1 MRFACLCLGA
11 AVLAGLA
18 ACLAT
23 SSPSRA
29 EEWQSG
35 AAAGQGDV
43 VASFKHTDGAAL
55 QVICDTVK
63 KHLSIVFRE
72 PRAKW
77 SAGAGIDVMMLPD
90 SGLQP
95 SPSHGIITEPTQ
107 VILKHD
113 VSFDVWTMEQAKG
126 SFKMSVGDYAR
137 VFPAANFTT
146 AVQPVLKAC
155 GAR

>member
-1 MRFACLCLGA
+1 MRFACLCLGVA
-11 AVLAGLA
+11 ALAGLA
-18 ACLAT
+18 L
-23 SSPSRA
+23 SSPTRA
-29 EEWQSG
+29 EEWQTGS
-35 AAAGQGDV
+35 APGQNDV
-43 VASFKHTDGAAL
+43 IASFKHTDGAAL
-55 QVICDTVK
+55 FVICDTDK
-63 KHLSIVFRE
+63 KHLSIALRE

-77 SAGAGIDVMMLPD
+77 STGSGIDVMMLPD
-90 SGLQP
+90 SGQQP
-95 SPSHGIITEPTQ
+95 SPSHGVITAPTQ

-137 VFPAANFTT
+137 VFPAANFAS

>member
-1 MRFACLCLGA
+1 MRSASLFCVTA
-11 AVLAGLA
+11 ALAGLTVA
-18 ACLAT
+18 LPA
-23 SSPSRA
+23 RA

-35 AAAGQGDV
+35 SAPGQTDV

-55 QVICDTVK
+55 LVICDTVK
-63 KHLSIVFRE
+63 KSLSIAFSE

-77 SAGAGIDVMMLPD
+77 STGTGIDVMMLPD
-90 SGLQP
+90 SGQQP
-95 SPSHGIITEPTQ
+95 SPSHGVITAPTQ
-107 VILKHD
+107 VVLKHD

-137 VFPAANFTT
+137 VFPATNFTN

-155 GAR
+155 GAP

>member
-1 MRFACLCLGA
+1 MRSACLCLGVA
-11 AVLAGLA
+11 ALAGL
-18 ACLAT
+18 T
-23 SSPSRA
+23 ISSPSRA
-29 EEWQSG
+29 EEWQTGS
-35 AAAGQGDV
+35 ASAQNDV

-55 QVICDTVK
+55 LVICDTVK
-63 KHLSIVFRE
+63 KHLSIAFSE

-77 SAGAGIDVMMLPD
+77 STGTGIDVMTLPD
-90 SGLQP
+90 SGQQP
-95 SPSHGIITEPTQ
+95 SPSHGIITAPTQ

-137 VFPAANFTT
+137 VVPAANFAN

>member
-1 MRFACLCLGA
+1 MRSACFCLGVA
-11 AVLAGLA
+11 ALAGLA
-18 ACLAT
+18 M

-35 AAAGQGDV
+35 ASSGQNDVNDV

-55 QVICDTVK
+55 LVICDTVK
-63 KHLSIVFRE
+63 KHLSIAFSE

-77 SAGAGIDVMMLPD
+77 STGTGIDVMMLPD
-90 SGLQP
+90 SGQQP
-95 SPSHGIITEPTQ
+95 SPSHGIIESPTQ

-137 VFPAANFTT
+137 VFPAANFAT

-155 GAR
+155 GAP

>member
-1 MRFACLCLGA
+1 MRPASLFCVA
-11 AVLAGLA
+11 AALAGLIV
-18 ACLAT
+18 
-23 SSPSRA
+23 SSPARA

-35 AAAGQGDV
+35 SASGQNDV
-43 VASFKHTDGAAL
+43 VASFKHADGAAL
-55 QVICDTVK
+55 MVICDTAK
-63 KHLSIVFRE
+63 KHLSIAYSE

-77 SAGAGIDVMMLPD
+77 PTGTGIDVMMLPD
-90 SGLQP
+90 SGQQP
-95 SPSHGIITEPTQ
+95 SPSHGVITAPTQ

-137 VFPAANFTT
+137 VFPATNFTN

-155 GAR
+155 GAP

>member
-1 MRFACLCLGA
+1 MRSACLCLGVA
-11 AVLAGLA
+11 ALAGLA
-18 ACLAT
+18 L
-23 SSPSRA
+23 SLPSRA

-35 AAAGQGDV
+35 SASGQNDV

-55 QVICDTVK
+55 LVICDTVK
-63 KHLSIVFRE
+63 KHLSIAFRE

-77 SAGAGIDVMMLPD
+77 STGAGIDVMMLPD
-90 SGLQP
+90 SGQQP
-95 SPSHGIITEPTQ
+95 SPSHGIITAPTQ

-137 VFPAANFTT
+137 GFPATNFTN

-155 GAR
+155 GAP

>member
-1 MRFACLCLGA
+1 MRLVSLLSVA
-11 AVLAGLA
+11 AALTGLTA
-18 ACLAT
+18 SL
-23 SSPSRA
+23 SHA

-35 AAAGQGDV
+35 VGSGQTDV
-43 VASFKHTDGAAL
+43 VASFKHADGAAL
-55 QVICDTVK
+55 MVICDPVNK
-63 KHLSIVFRE
+63 SLSIAYRE

-77 SAGAGIDVMMLPD
+77 SPGTGIDVMMLPD
-90 SGLQP
+90 SGMQP
-95 SPSHGIITEPTQ
+95 SPSHGIITAPTQ

-137 VFPAANFTT
+137 VFPAANFAN

-155 GAR
+155 RAP

>member
-1 MRFACLCLGA
+1 MRHACLVVSALI
-11 AVLAGLA
+11 GLIVSA
-18 ACLAT
+18 PA
-23 SSPSRA
+23 RA

-35 AAAGQGDV
+35 STSGQTDV

-55 QVICDTVK
+55 LVICDTLN
-63 KHLSIVFRE
+63 KHLSIAFSE

-77 SAGAGIDVMMLPD
+77 STGAGIDVMMLPD
-90 SGLQP
+90 SGQQP
-95 SPSHGIITEPTQ
+95 SPSHGVITAPTQ

-137 VFPAANFTT
+137 VFPAANFTN

-155 GAR
+155 GAP